1 MPIIEVKNVS
11 KTFRLP
17 HGRTLK
23 AVDGVSFS
31 VEAGECLGVIGESG
45 SGKSTLGRL
54 LLRLHEADGGQIKL
68 EGQDILALSN
78 AQMRRRRKSWQVVF
92 QEPFASLNPRLTIRQ
107 IVEEPLIVAGG
118 YGRGQ
123 ARLELVSKTLEEVG
137 LSEDFLDRRPASLS
151 GGQQQRVGIA
161 RALVTSP
168 SIVVL
173 DEPTS
178 SLDLTIRASVLR
190 MLAQLQES
198 RGLTYVFIS
207 HDMDT
212 VRHFCTRVAVM
223 RNGKFVEEGATQQVL
238 EEPQHAYTQA
248 LMKAAMKPIPFR
260 GKQGQ
265 NAGAQVLETE
275 PR

>member
-1 MPIIEVKNVS
+1 MSIIEVENLN
-11 KTFRLP
+11 KTFHLP
-17 HGRTLK
+17 GGRSLQ

-31 VEAGECLGVIGESG
+31 VEAGDCLGVIGESG

-54 LLRLHEADGGQIKL
+54 LLRLYDADSGSIRL
-68 EGQDILALSN
+68 EGQDILALSR
-78 AQMRRRRKSWQVVF
+78 AEMRRRRKSWQVVF

-118 YGRGQ
+118 YGRSQ
-123 ARLELVSKTLEEVG
+123 TRLDRVTRTLEEVG
-137 LSEDFLDRRPASLS
+137 LSADFLNRRPANLS

-161 RALVTSP
+161 RAFVTDP
-168 SIVVL
+168 TIVVL

-190 MLAQLQES
+190 MLARLQES

-223 RNGKFVEEGATQQVL
+223 RHGKFVEEGDTHTVL
-238 EEPQHAYTQA
+238 NEPREEYTQA
-248 LMKAAMKPIPFR
+248 LMKAAMEPIPYR
-260 GKQGQ
+260 RNGSES
-265 NAGAQVLETE
+265 AGTIVMESEL
-275 PR
+275 R